1 MMGAGIIYFAYIGF
15 DTAATTAQE
24 ARNPQRDVPAGIL
37 GALAISTV
45 LYVAMAAVMTGMVS
59 YEKLDVPAPVAVAL
73 DEHPSL
79 FWLGLPVK
87 IGAIIGMTS
96 VILMSILGQPR
107 IFMAMS
113 RDGLLPRQLQQVHPQ
128 HHTPHVGTLITGAVA
143 AVFAG
148 VFPID
153 VLGELVSIGILLA
166 FTAVCVGVLVLRKT
180 MSEAPRPF
188 RVPFAPLT
196 CTAGALMCLALTYF
210 LPHDTW
216 IRLAVWTA
224 VGFAIYF
231 GYGFWN
237 SKQRARASA

>member
-1 MMGAGIIYFAYIGF
+1 M
-15 DTAATTAQE
+15 
-24 ARNPQRDVPAGIL
+24 
-37 GALAISTV
+37 
-45 LYVAMAAVMTGMVS
+45 
-59 YEKLDVPAPVAVAL
+59 
-73 DEHPSL
+73 
-79 FWLGLPVK
+79 
-87 IGAIIGMTS
+87 
-96 VILMSILGQPR
+96 
-107 IFMAMS
+107 
-113 RDGLLPRQLQQVHPQ
+113 
-128 HHTPHVGTLITGAVA
+128 A

-166 FTAVCVGVLVLRKT
+166 FTAVCIGVLILRRT
-180 MSEAPRPF
+180 MSESPRPF

-237 SKQRARASA
+237 SKQRARA